1 MSKRWTST
9 FCLRPETASPEPSHT
24 PDANMSKP
32 GALATRPRRET
43 LSAYEKAQIYMMR
56 KQEEEE
62 ARAAQASSG
71 KSLCDSSGNE
81 LNAEEKDSATP
92 ESKANLKRLV
102 TTGMSRGST
111 QGSSDWLHAWG
122 VDSDMKKGFD
132 MNDSFPELTKGY
144 QTPREAD
151 EEDDSVSAKKSK
163 DKNKTFSKVK
173 EALKSKLRRS
183 SKNQQD
189 HSESHS
195 DDGESVVCKP

>member
-1 MSKRWTST
+1 MSKS
-9 FCLRPETASPEPSHT
+9 
-24 PDANMSKP
+24 

-43 LSAYEKAQIYMMR
+43 LSAYEKAQIYMSR

-62 ARAAQASSG
+62 RAAQASRG

-81 LNAEEKDSATP
+81 INAEGDHKDSTSP

-132 MNDSFPELTKGY
+132 MNDSFPELEKPS

-151 EEDDSVSAKKSK
+151 EEDDPAGGKKSK
-163 DKNKTFSKVK
+163 DKSKTFSKVK

-183 SKNQQD
+183 KNQQD
-189 HSESHS
+189 ESHS
-195 DDGESVVCKP
+195 DDDGESVSCKP